1 MFSTI
6 KNILLWPFKVDDASF
21 TEKGFKTSFL
31 VLLFLIAVLFSLY
44 KAGKYYYDIYYL
56 PIDAEMAVEDYFIQ
70 DKAEILKSSYHAG
83 FPQISAAVNLHFN
96 SIKEKPQIVTIVEP
110 DLPENETEE
119 SRANKLFNEIGIGSA
134 EYNNGVLIYVNGIH
148 DFSFKIEVGYGLED
162 VITDSKA
169 GMILDNAFS
178 QIGGKENLSDDNIN
192 KVLVYIFTDIA
203 NIIAEKYNVNISQ
216 DLKQQSFSNIKYY
229 EPLDNLGLF
238 LKYYIIT
245 ACCILMLLVF
255 SKRYVAMIIFF
266 PALVI
271 TLIELILNTGVF
283 VVAAII
289 FLPVVLAIYMSDSDT
304 EPDKKKKKKNKKN
317 EDTQIDSTVQQNQED
332 KLNHENI
339 SQDNILLE
347 NSETA
352 NNVQENN
359 VTEDSDKDNTKKSSK
374 NLLTLTFIPQKNKF
388 DFSNMPYQFV
398 LFYSSLFF
406 IVSLYVMYSF
416 NFINF
421 KAVEE
426 EIINKN
432 EATVEEKL
440 KMYTNTNGLAGYYKE
455 WTNTYILDD
464 SFAKELYGINYLF
477 QQNKYKPKIV
487 AVFVKDD
494 YLKGKIST
502 EKLFSKYQLDKLE
515 NNNGLLIVYYYNSE
529 NHESRM
535 DMIAGDGLKPI
546 LSESYMEGIKKIA
559 LEYAYHGE
567 ELYMDSSFTVIEPD
581 NYSKQMFMKT
591 IEKAEKTLGS
601 KSEINAEQQAEVIS
615 SLLGLVDKDNELSRM
630 RMILSYKENGNCIQ
644 VLREAVKQ
652 SVDII
657 AKAYNIKINDEKL
670 LSYYTIPYEYEVSKK
685 SIYALLEIIM
695 TVVFFIILFA
705 VIIFVRSFRKVA
717 LYGLVLAVASAFAL
731 EIDSLLSDILVGIA
745 VVLFIGFGI
754 VAAIFS
760 KGGSS
765 GGGSYR
771 SSRSSRRSGGG
782 FSFGGSSRSRSS
794 RSFGGGGRSG
804 GGGAFRR

>member
-31 VLLFLIAVLFSLY
+31 VLLFLITVLFSLY

-178 QIGGKENLSDDNIN
+178 QIGGKENLSYDNIN

-289 FLPVVLAIYMSDSDT
+289 FIPVVLAIYMSDSDT
-304 EPDKKKKKKNKKN
+304 EPDKNKKN

-477 QQNKYKPKIV
+477 QQNKYKPKIA

-771 SSRSSRRSGGG
+771 SSRSSRSGGR

>member
-1 MFSTI
+1 MFSKI

-255 SKRYVAMIIFF
+255 SKRYAAMIIFF

-332 KLNHENI
+332 KLNHKNI

-359 VTEDSDKDNTKKSSK
+359 VTENSDKDNTKKSSK

-455 WTNTYILDD
+455 GTNTYILDD

-477 QQNKYKPKIV
+477 QQSKYKPKIA

-771 SSRSSRRSGGG
+771 SSRSSRSGGR

>member
-31 VLLFLIAVLFSLY
+31 VLLFLITVLFSLY

-178 QIGGKENLSDDNIN
+178 QIGGKENLSYDNIN

-289 FLPVVLAIYMSDSDT
+289 FIPVVLAIYMSDSDT
-304 EPDKKKKKKNKKN
+304 EPDKKNKKKNNKN

-477 QQNKYKPKIV
+477 QQNKYKPKIA

-771 SSRSSRRSGGG
+771 SSRSSRSGGR